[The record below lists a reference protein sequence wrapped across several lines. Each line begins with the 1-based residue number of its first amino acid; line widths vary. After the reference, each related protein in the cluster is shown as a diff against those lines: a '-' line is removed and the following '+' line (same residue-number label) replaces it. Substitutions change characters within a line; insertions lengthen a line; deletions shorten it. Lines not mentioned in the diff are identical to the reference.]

1 MCFQSQG
8 LDSWPVKV
16 AHFLNSTFTWKAT
29 LSWHLLWSKSSPHEN
44 CCPKW
49 CTALCDCWYTLLVEI
64 SAAAWLLLCWF
75 DPQISLQ
82 PHDSAV
88 FQQQAPSQ
96 SEKGCGVPAC
106 NSYKLRPAF
115 QEQTYLLHERCVA
128 SWGFFLK
135 SQQESCW
142 YPNAVVKAL
151 GKIRYS
157 RY

>member
-1 MCFQSQG
+1 MYWKDLNEIQMCFQSQG

-88 FQQQAPSQ
+88 FQQQAPSRVRRVVVCLHATATNLDLLFR
-96 SEKGCGVPAC
+96 SRPTFCMKGAW
-106 NSYKLRPAF
+106 
-115 QEQTYLLHERCVA
+115 LLED
-128 SWGFFLK
+128 SFW
-135 SQQESCW
+135 S
-142 YPNAVVKAL
+142 PNRRVVDNQML
-151 GKIRYS
+151 W
-157 RY
+157 